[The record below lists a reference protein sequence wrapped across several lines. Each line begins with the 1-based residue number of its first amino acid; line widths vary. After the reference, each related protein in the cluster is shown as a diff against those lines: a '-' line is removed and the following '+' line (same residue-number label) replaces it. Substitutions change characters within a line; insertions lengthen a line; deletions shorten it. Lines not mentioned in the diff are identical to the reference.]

1 MNSKTPAQFVTL
13 PARSL
18 ISVAGPDAIKFL
30 QGLITNDI
38 HKLDTQPALHACL
51 LTAQGKF
58 LHDFFITRSGD
69 IYHIECEGGDR
80 AQDLFRRLT
89 MYKLRAQVTLTL
101 EESLHVYAV
110 FGSYSQGYADPR
122 HSSLGFRT
130 TQKPDL
136 PESPFS
142 FWDTTRIRLNIADG
156 SRDAELEKST
166 LEELNM
172 ADTAVSFNKGCYVG
186 QELTTRMEMRGLGK
200 KHLMPLAFNMPVPAP
215 GDDIILEDRT
225 IGSMRSSCQ
234 SIGLA
239 LIRDDALEILK
250 DTYDQSPLY
259 LLGQ

>member
-1 MNSKTPAQFVTL
+1 MAAETPNW
-13 PARSL
+13 
-18 ISVAGPDAIKFL
+18 K
-30 QGLITNDI
+30 
-38 HKLDTQPALHACL
+38 
-51 LTAQGKF
+51 
-58 LHDFFITRSGD
+58 
-69 IYHIECEGGDR
+69 
-80 AQDLFRRLT
+80 
-89 MYKLRAQVTLTL
+89 
-101 EESLHVYAV
+101 
-110 FGSYSQGYADPR
+110 
-122 HSSLGFRT
+122 
-130 TQKPDL
+130 
-136 PESPFS
+136 
-142 FWDTTRIRLNIADG
+142 
-156 SRDAELEKST
+156 KST